1 MRHGRPYP
9 LGKPVAKGFCSIV
22 NFTDQFLELGVGL
35 EQVYK
40 ENNQHDEAHRRRK
53 EGTGTCGR

>member
-1 MRHGRPYP
+1 M
-9 LGKPVAKGFCSIV
+9 